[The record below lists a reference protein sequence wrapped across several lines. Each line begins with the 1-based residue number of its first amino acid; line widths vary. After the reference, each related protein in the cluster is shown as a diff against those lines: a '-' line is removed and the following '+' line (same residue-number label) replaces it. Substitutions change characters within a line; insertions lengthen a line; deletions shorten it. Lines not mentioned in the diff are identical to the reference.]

1 MGADNGDVRTRGQGS
16 SSNSG
21 STSGHDELADLLSRL
36 ARSLEEDEGVESTL
50 SGIVHAAVATVPG
63 AQYASISQVRRG
75 REVQTLAATGELPRA
90 IDHAQYD
97 TGEGPCLDSLW
108 DEQTVRLSNPTT
120 ETRWPDFLKRAR
132 ELGTGSM
139 LAVQL
144 FVNVDALGALNLTS
158 EKVNAFDDESEHIA
172 LLFAAHAAVA
182 MSNEQDQHDL
192 RAAVRT
198 REVIGQAQGVLME
211 RFKLPA
217 TAAFRLLVRA
227 SQDTN
232 RKLYDIADELSRTG
246 QLPGR

>member
-1 MGADNGDVRTRGQGS
+1 MGTEKSDFAARGQGS
-16 SSNSG
+16 SSNGG
-21 STSGHDELADLLSRL
+21 STTGQDELADLLSEL
-36 ARSLEEDEGVESTL
+36 ARSLEDDEGLEDTL
-50 SGIVHAAVATVPG
+50 KGIVEAAVVTVPG
-63 AQYASISQVRRG
+63 AQHASISQVRRG
-75 REVQTLAATGELPRA
+75 REVQTLAATGELPRT
-90 IDHAQYD
+90 IDRAQYE

-108 DEQTVRLSNPTT
+108 HEQTVRLSDLRT
-120 ETRWPDFLKRAR
+120 ETRWPDFIKRAR

-144 FVNVDALGALNLTS
+144 FVTVDGLGALNLSS
-158 EKVNAFDDESEHIA
+158 EKVSAFDDESEHIGI
-172 LLFAAHAAVA
+172 LFAAHASVA
-182 MSNEQDQHDL
+182 MSNERDQHDL